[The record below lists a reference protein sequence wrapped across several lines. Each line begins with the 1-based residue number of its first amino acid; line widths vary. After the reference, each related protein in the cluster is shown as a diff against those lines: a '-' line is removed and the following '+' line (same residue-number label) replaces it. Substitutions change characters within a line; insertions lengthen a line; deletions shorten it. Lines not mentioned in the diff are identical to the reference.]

1 MSGLAG
7 ADGDA
12 GSPAYR
18 GAGSGALASPLYC
31 AVYEVPS
38 GWFQSARATDCDGGE
53 RRAASRPNSP
63 NGSVCPIRRAS
74 SASGSLPDVFPEPR
88 AGGGSLARYG
98 RWLWSS
104 AIRSPVTQLAPAS
117 VLYDPRGRGPNGRDL
132 SHLIRRANPEQCE
145 TRGSNCDD
153 PPHP

>member
-18 GAGSGALASPLYC
+18 GAGSGARASPLYC

-38 GWFQSARATDCDGGE
+38 GWFQSARATDWDGGE

-74 SASGSLPDVFPEPR
+74 SASGSLAVFPEPR

-98 RWLWSS
+98 RWLRSS
-104 AIRSPVTQLAPAS
+104 AIRSPIFQLALAL
-117 VLYDPRGRGPNGRDL
+117 VFFNPRGRGPID
-132 SHLIRRANPEQCE
+132 E
-145 TRGSNCDD
+145 
-153 PPHP
+153 